1 MPDYAITLTPQ
12 QRRRLE
18 QVRLA
23 TGCRSIEE
31 ALQLLLD
38 TVLPVNSNGS
48 GQVTTQ
54 QGPGL
59 RHKTGGGQ

>member
-1 MPDYAITLTPQ
+1 MPDYEIELTPQ
-12 QRRRLE
+12 QKRLFA
-18 QVRLA
+18 QVQQV

-38 TVLPVNSNGS
+38 TVLPGNNN

-54 QGPGL
+54 QGQRL
-59 RHKTGGGQ
+59 RRKTGGGQ